1 MSYINKHLAR
11 TLEQQHK
18 RSVRGL
24 FLKIEELNAACTQLR
39 KRLEPETDI
48 AVYKYAIDYVNQFV
62 AHTSILNLKFIT
74 NTQNLEVLVLHALL
88 LSYILENEDNQSFA
102 YEEKLLK
109 GYLQDTFTLNDHAK
123 TLFINH
129 REKNAYLYSKRR
141 NIKKTILK
149 YEQDRLLLFIVSL

>member
-39 KRLEPETDI
+39 KRLERETDI
-48 AVYKYAIDYVNQFV
+48 TVYKYAIDYVNQFV

-88 LSYILENEDNQSFA
+88 LSYILETEGNHSFA

-109 GYLQDTFTLNDHAK
+109 GYIQDTFTLNDHAK

-129 REKNAYLYSKRR
+129 REKMLSYIQNEE
-141 NIKKTILK
+141 T
-149 YEQDRLLLFIVSL
+149 